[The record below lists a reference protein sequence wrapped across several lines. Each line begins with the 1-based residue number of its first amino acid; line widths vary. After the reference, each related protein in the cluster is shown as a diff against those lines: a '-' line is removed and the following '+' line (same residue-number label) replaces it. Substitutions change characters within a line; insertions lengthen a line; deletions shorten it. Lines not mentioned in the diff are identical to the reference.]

1 MERLN
6 SIKLERINIKNVK
19 DKEIRKYILIHNACI
34 NSIEKNKIEYQRYA
48 EGSKYDSQFYDKSG
62 LNFYKTKIITS
73 LNQIERLKRKILL

>member
-34 NSIEKNKIEYQRYA
+34 NSIEKNKIEYQRYT
-48 EGSKYDSQFYDKSG
+48 EGSK
-62 LNFYKTKIITS
+62 
-73 LNQIERLKRKILL
+73 

>member
-19 DKEIRKYILIHNACI
+19 DKEIRKYILIYNACI
-34 NSIEKNKIEYQRYA
+34 NSIEKNKIEYQRYT
-48 EGSKYDSQFYDKSG
+48 ECSKYDSQFYDKSG